1 MALSAAESF
10 SSCVSKFWLSVV
22 SIGSWETV
30 VSILFSSTFPP
41 QLERVKAS
49 EIPHMALSAFDWYNL
64 NLFSI
69 IIPSFAFIITN
80 IVKNANYIWK
90 L

>member
-10 SSCVSKFWLSVV
+10 SSCVSKFWLSVVV

-49 EIPHMALSAFDWYNL
+49 EIPHMALEIIK
-64 NLFSI
+64 SI
-69 IIPSFAFIITN
+69 IN
-80 IVKNANYIWK
+80 
-90 L
+90 